1 MNFIEKM
8 LGIRNDAVEPE
19 TEPTATEENPTVP
32 EAGSEVEQADP
43 ATDPAEQ
50 DVPQPR
56 TFTPEELD
64 DFIAEK
70 RTEWEAEQKAAEA
83 ERLKRLPEEDRLKQ
97 EKLAAQDE
105 LAKMREEIGKLK
117 VRDKLIDYLNQNNYP
132 ISLEKILTYTSD
144 EEAAMKNMEE
154 LLKTFDEGVNAA
166 VKERLRGKTPL
177 GLGKGHNV
185 NQAMLNRLY
194 GGGEAAKGDAFANA
208 LRKE

>member
-8 LGIRNDAVEPE
+8 LSIRNNAAEPE
-19 TEPTATEENPTVP
+19 AKPAATEENQAAPD
-32 EAGSEVEQADP
+32 AGSDVEQAAP

-70 RTEWEAEQKAAEA
+70 RMEWEAEQKAAEA

-97 EKLAAQDE
+97 EKLSAQDE
-105 LAKMREEIGKLK
+105 LAKLKEEIGKLK
-117 VRDKLIDYLNQNNYP
+117 VRDKLIDYLNKHGYP
-132 ISLEKILTYTSD
+132 IGLEKILPYTSD
-144 EEAAMKNMEE
+144 EEAAMKSMEMLIE
-154 LLKTFDEGVNAA
+154 TFDESVYAA
-166 VKERLRGKTPL
+166 VRERLRGKTPA
-177 GLGKGHNV
+177 GLGRNHNTSEAIR
-185 NQAMLNRLY
+185 NQIVSRS
-194 GGGEAAKGDAFANA
+194 DAFANA